1 MDRRAFL
8 QAAGLSAAALAGC
21 TAPNE
26 SPGNG
31 TGPNGTPTTDPAPP
45 SSLTNPSFESQ
56 LEGWTVGRDLPTDPN
71 TGDPVETDATT
82 TDERAN
88 DGERS
93 LALFIDGLQDDGT
106 LWVQQPVDLSDAE
119 TLAFDVYSP
128 SESFNTR
135 AKVAA
140 YAGPGGELAEEDFD
154 TTAAADGH
162 EGWNTFEYDV
172 TSAAEGIVA
181 VGVSMVWETKLTTL
195 LDNVRLRGGE

>member
-1 MDRRAFL
+1 MDRRTFL
-8 QAAGLSAAALAGC
+8 AATGLSAAALAGC
-21 TAPNE
+21 TAPSE
-26 SPGNG
+26 SSGNG
-31 TGPNGTPTTDPAPP
+31 TDPKGTPTTAPGSPPA
-45 SSLTNPSFESQ
+45 LTNPGFESQ

-71 TGDPVETDATT
+71 TGDPVETNATT
-82 TDERAN
+82 TDERAS

-106 LWVQQPVDLSDAE
+106 LWVQQPVRLADAE

-140 YAGPGGELAEEDFD
+140 YAGPDAELAEEDFD

-172 TSAAEGIVA
+172 TSAAQGIVA
-181 VGVSMVWETKLTTL
+181 VGVSMVWETELTTL